1 MTARGVFS
9 DMEVYYTMNSGSDM
23 TERNWAMACHL
34 SALLVVTGI
43 PLANILGPLIV
54 WLLRKDQYQLVD
66 EQGKESLNFQIS
78 MSIYALV
85 GLILSGLLFVTIL
98 FIPLS
103 VLTLLLLGILGGAD
117 VVLVIIAAV
126 NTSNG
131 QHYQYPL
138 TIRFLK

>member
-1 MTARGVFS
+1 
-9 DMEVYYTMNSGSDM
+9 MNSGSDM

-54 WLLRKDQYQLVD
+54 WLLLKDQYQLVD

-78 MSIYALV
+78 MSIYGLV
-85 GLILSGLLFVTIL
+85 GLILSVLLFATIL
-98 FIPLS
+98 LMPLS
-103 VLTLLLLGILGGAD
+103 ALTLLLLIILGVVD
-117 VVLVIIAAV
+117 VVLAIIAAI